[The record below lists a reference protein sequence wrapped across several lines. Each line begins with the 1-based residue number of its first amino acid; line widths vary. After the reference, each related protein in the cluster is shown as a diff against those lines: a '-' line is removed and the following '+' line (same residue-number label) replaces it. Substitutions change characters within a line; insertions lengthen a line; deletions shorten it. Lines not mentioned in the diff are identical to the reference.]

1 MKQIDCIAIDDE
13 PLALEQMRNYISKVP
28 YLNLLDTFTGG
39 LDALSFIQGQNVDLI
54 FLDIQ
59 MDDIS
64 GIQLLESL
72 PYRPKVI
79 LTTAY
84 GEFALKAYDLN
95 VADYL
100 LKPISFERF
109 LKAVNHCCGDIN
121 KIRPAEKPTASLAE
135 QDDYIF
141 VRADQKIIKIS
152 FADILYVEGLKDYLR
167 IVCRDRRII
176 THMSFS
182 NLEKVL
188 PGSNFIRV
196 HKSFLI
202 SLSGIDSIGR
212 NSVFIGDQS
221 IPIGIYYKKAFFDL
235 ISSKGIL

>member
-1 MKQIDCIAIDDE
+1 MKQINCIAIDDE

-28 YLNLLDTFTGG
+28 YLKLLDTFTGG
-39 LDALSFIQGQNVDLI
+39 LDALSFMQGYNVDLV

-72 PYRPKVI
+72 PYKPKVI

-109 LKAVNHCCGDIN
+109 LKAVNHCCGDLN
-121 KIRPAEKPTASLAE
+121 KVRPAENPPVSQIE

-141 VRADQKIIKIS
+141 VRAEHKIIKIS

-167 IVCRDRRII
+167 IVCRNRKVI

-188 PGSNFIRV
+188 PEGNFIRI
-196 HKSFLI
+196 HKSFLV

-212 NSVFIGDQS
+212 NTVFIGDQS
-221 IPIGIYYKKAFFDL
+221 IPIGVYYKKAFFDL